1 MSTTKTRDLLGSGL
15 SFPPRPGPD
24 GRLAWSSGE
33 ANVRECIRVLLLTEP
48 GERVM
53 REQYGCGL
61 RQYLFEPNT
70 PTTRELIRQQITDA
84 INRWE
89 PRVRVQQVTVT
100 QDPDDAHT
108 AAVNVRFRLV
118 ATGVA
123 LQLGMSLTLQV

>member
-1 MSTTKTRDLLGSGL
+1 MAGAQDLLGSGL
-15 SFPPRPGPD
+15 SFPPRVGPD

-33 ANVRECIRVLLLTEP
+33 PNIRECIRVLLLTEP

-61 RQYLFEPNT
+61 RRYLFEPNT
-70 PTTRELIRQQITDA
+70 STTRELIRQEITDA

-89 PRVRVQQVTVT
+89 PRVRIQQVTVT
-100 QDPDDAHT
+100 QDANDPRT

-123 LQLGMSLTLQV
+123 QQLGMTLTLEG

>member
-1 MSTTKTRDLLGSGL
+1 MASTPDLMGSGL
-15 SFPPRPGPD
+15 SFPPRIGPD

-33 ANVRECIRVLLLTEP
+33 PNVRECIRVLLLTEP

-53 REQYGCGL
+53 RPQFGCGL

-70 PTTRELIRQQITDA
+70 PTTRELIRQEITDA

-100 QDPDDAHT
+100 QDPNDPRT
-108 AAVNVRFRLV
+108 AAVNVQFRLV

-123 LQLGMSLTLQV
+123 QQLGITLTLEV